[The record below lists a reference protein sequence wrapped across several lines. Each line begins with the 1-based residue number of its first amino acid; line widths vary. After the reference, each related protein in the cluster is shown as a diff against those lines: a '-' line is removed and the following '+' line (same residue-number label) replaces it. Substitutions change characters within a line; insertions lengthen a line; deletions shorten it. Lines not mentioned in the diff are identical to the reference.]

1 MYKKGER
8 MLTELKAVLKKPML
22 WITMVGVALVPALYN
37 IIFLSS
43 MWDPYGKV
51 SDLPVAVVN
60 KDKTATYE
68 GKKMTIGKDMTDNM
82 VHNKSLDYH
91 FVDSEKAQKGLEK
104 GDYYMIITLPEDL
117 SQNAASVLTD
127 EPKKLTIP
135 YQTSKG
141 HSFVAS
147 KMSETAAKTLKESV
161 SKNITSSY
169 TKSLFKSMSTLKTG
183 LGSAANASQKIAVGS
198 KQLENGSQ
206 VMTDN
211 LNLLSNSS
219 QTFAQG
225 TNTLY
230 SGLTAY
236 TGGVGQLSA
245 GLNNLNNGLTA
256 YTNGVGQ
263 LANGSSQLS
272 NQSQKLLGGVAQL
285 GSGSTSIQQLVN
297 ASSQLNQG
305 LIKLSTATGLSEE
318 QVQQFSSLINQL
330 GTLNQSIQNYSDN
343 GTATTANSPDLST
356 YLSAIT
362 TAAQAI
368 VNSGNTSTN
377 QQTTTN
383 QSNALAAVQATGAY
397 QRLSAEDQS
406 EIAAALANTGSS
418 TTTTGADANA
428 VSQAQAI
435 LNNVQSIQSAL
446 STVQTTTANTPTSP
460 SASLTQIK
468 NTANSVLPSAATSL
482 TTLSSGLTQAK
493 TALDSQVVPVST
505 ALANGTAQLGST
517 FSTGANSLMTGVGQ
531 YTNAV
536 DILNAGANTLAAKN
550 NQITDGT
557 SQLVNG
563 ANQLNSNSGQLTKG
577 TAQLANGAN
586 QIETGA
592 GKLAAGG
599 ESLTAG
605 LTTLSSGSG
614 ELSKALSTAKNKL
627 SLVAVDNDNA
637 KTLSSPVTIK
647 HTDKDNVKTNGVG
660 MAPYMMSAALM
671 VMAISTNTIFRAAL
685 SGKQAKTLRE
695 WIDQKLAVNGLIAV
709 TGAIILYFGVHII
722 GLSANFELKTLGLI
736 ILTSITFMVLVT
748 TLVTWHDKF
757 GSFAALIL
765 LLLQLGSSAGTY
777 PLAVTGK
784 FFQVVNPYL
793 PMSYSVSGLR
803 ETISMAGIIGN
814 QLLAL
819 SLFFLTFAAL
829 GLLIARRR
837 IRSIKVA

>member
-1 MYKKGER
+1 

-22 WITMVGVALVPALYN
+22 WIALVGVAFVPALYN

-43 MWDPYGKV
+43 MWDPYGKM
-51 SDLPVAVVN
+51 SDLPVAVIN

-147 KMSETAAKTLKESV
+147 KMSEAAAKTLKESV

-225 TNTLY
+225 ANTLY

-285 GSGSTSIQQLVN
+285 ATGSASIQQLVN

-362 TAAQAI
+362 TAAQTI
-368 VNSGNTSTN
+368 VNSENTP

-397 QRLSAEDQS
+397 QKLSAEDQS
-406 EIAAALANTGSS
+406 EIATALANTDSS
-418 TTTTGADANA
+418 TTTTTTGADANA

-446 STVQTTTANTPTSP
+446 STVQTTTTNTPTSP
-460 SASLTQIK
+460 SASLAQIK

-536 DILNAGANTLAAKN
+536 DILSSGANTLAAKN
-550 NQITDGT
+550 NQLTDGT

-563 ANQLNSNSGQLTKG
+563 ADQLNSNSGQLTKG

-637 KTLSSPVTIK
+637 KALSSPVTIK

-784 FFQVVNPYL
+784 FFQVINPYL

-803 ETISMAGIIGN
+803 ETISMAGTIGN

-819 SLFFLTFAAL
+819 SLFFFTFAAL

-837 IRSIKVA
+837 IRSVKVA

>member
-1 MYKKGER
+1 

-82 VHNKSLDYH
+82 VRNKSLDYH

-183 LGSAANASQKIAVGS
+183 LGSAANASQKIATGS
-198 KQLENGSQ
+198 KQLANGSQ

-230 SGLTAY
+230 SGLIAY

-285 GSGSTSIQQLVN
+285 ANGSTSIQQLVN

-368 VNSGNTSTN
+368 VNSGNTS

-418 TTTTGADANA
+418 TTTTGADVNA

-493 TALDSQVVPVST
+493 TVLDSQVVPVST

-550 NQITDGT
+550 NQLTDGT

-563 ANQLNSNSGQLTKG
+563 ADQLNSISGQLTKG
-577 TAQLANGAN
+577 TAQLASGSN
-586 QIETGA
+586 QIATGA

-614 ELSKALSTAKNKL
+614 ELSKALSSAKNKL

-637 KTLSSPVTIK
+637 KALSSPVTIK

-777 PLAVTGK
+777 PLAVTDK

-803 ETISMAGIIGN
+803 ETISMAGTIGN

>member
-1 MYKKGER
+1 

-550 NQITDGT
+550 NQLTDGT

-614 ELSKALSTAKNKL
+614 ELSKALSSAKNKL

-637 KTLSSPVTIK
+637 KALSSPVTIK

-803 ETISMAGIIGN
+803 ETISMAGTIGN

-837 IRSIKVA
+837 IRSVKVA

>member
-1 MYKKGER
+1 

-82 VHNKSLDYH
+82 VRNKSLDYH

-183 LGSAANASQKIAVGS
+183 LGSAANASQKIATGS
-198 KQLENGSQ
+198 KQLANGSQ

-230 SGLTAY
+230 SGLIAY

-285 GSGSTSIQQLVN
+285 ANGSTSIQQLVN

-368 VNSGNTSTN
+368 VNSGNTS

-418 TTTTGADANA
+418 TTTTGADVNA

-493 TALDSQVVPVST
+493 TVLDSQVVPVST

-536 DILNAGANTLAAKN
+536 DILSSGANTLAAKN

-586 QIETGA
+586 QIATGA

-637 KTLSSPVTIK
+637 KALSSPVTIK

-777 PLAVTGK
+777 PLAVTDK

-803 ETISMAGIIGN
+803 ETISMAGTIGN

-819 SLFFLTFAAL
+819 SLFFFTFAAL

-837 IRSIKVA
+837 IRSVKVA

>member
-1 MYKKGER
+1 

-198 KQLENGSQ
+198 KQLANGSQ

-368 VNSGNTSTN
+368 VNSGNTS

-493 TALDSQVVPVST
+493 TVLDSQVVPVST

-531 YTNAV
+531 YTNAI

-550 NQITDGT
+550 NQLTDGT

-563 ANQLNSNSGQLTKG
+563 ANQLNSISGQLTKG
-577 TAQLANGAN
+577 TAQLASGAN

-605 LTTLSSGSG
+605 LTTLSSGSR

-637 KTLSSPVTIK
+637 KALSSPVTIK

-695 WIDQKLAVNGLIAV
+695 WIEQKLAVNGLIAV

-777 PLAVTGK
+777 PLAVTDK

-803 ETISMAGIIGN
+803 ETISMAGTIGN

-837 IRSIKVA
+837 IRSVKVA

>member
-1 MYKKGER
+1 

-82 VHNKSLDYH
+82 VRNKSLDYH

-169 TKSLFKSMSTLKTG
+169 TKSLFKNMSTLKTG
-183 LGSAANASQKIAVGS
+183 LGSAANASQKIATGS
-198 KQLENGSQ
+198 KQLANGSQ

-263 LANGSSQLS
+263 LANGSSQLI

-285 GSGSTSIQQLVN
+285 ANGSTSIQQLVN

-536 DILNAGANTLAAKN
+536 DILNEGANTLAAKN
-550 NQITDGT
+550 NQLTDGT

-777 PLAVTGK
+777 PLAVTDK

-803 ETISMAGIIGN
+803 ETISMAGTIGN

>member
-1 MYKKGER
+1 
-8 MLTELKAVLKKPML
+8 

-803 ETISMAGIIGN
+803 ETISMAGTIGN

>member
-1 MYKKGER
+1 

-82 VHNKSLDYH
+82 VRNKSLDYH

-183 LGSAANASQKIAVGS
+183 LGSAANASQKIATGS

-285 GSGSTSIQQLVN
+285 ANGSTSIQQLVN

-368 VNSGNTSTN
+368 VNSGNTS

-493 TALDSQVVPVST
+493 TVLDSQVVPVST

-536 DILNAGANTLAAKN
+536 DILSSGANTLAAKN
-550 NQITDGT
+550 NQLTDGT

-563 ANQLNSNSGQLTKG
+563 ANQLNSISGQLTKG
-577 TAQLANGAN
+577 TAQLASGAN

-592 GKLAAGG
+592 SKLAAGG

-637 KTLSSPVTIK
+637 KALSSPVTIK

-695 WIDQKLAVNGLIAV
+695 WIEQKLAVNGLIAV

-777 PLAVTGK
+777 PLAVTDK

-803 ETISMAGIIGN
+803 ETISMAGTIGN

-837 IRSIKVA
+837 IRSVKVA

>member
-82 VHNKSLDYH
+82 VRNKSLDYH

>member
-1 MYKKGER
+1 

-82 VHNKSLDYH
+82 VRNKSLDYH

-169 TKSLFKSMSTLKTG
+169 TKSLFKNMSTLKTG
-183 LGSAANASQKIAVGS
+183 LGSAANASQKIATGS
-198 KQLENGSQ
+198 KQLANGSQ

-219 QTFAQG
+219 QSFAQG

-236 TGGVGQLSA
+236 TGGVDQLSA

-285 GSGSTSIQQLVN
+285 ANGSTSIQQLVN

-368 VNSGNTSTN
+368 VNSGNTS

-418 TTTTGADANA
+418 TTTTGADVNA

-550 NQITDGT
+550 NQLTDGT

-586 QIETGA
+586 QIATGA

-637 KTLSSPVTIK
+637 KALSSPVTIK

-777 PLAVTGK
+777 PLAVTDK

-803 ETISMAGIIGN
+803 ETISMAGTIGN

-837 IRSIKVA
+837 IRSVKVA

>member
-1 MYKKGER
+1 

-82 VHNKSLDYH
+82 VRNKSLDYH

-230 SGLTAY
+230 SGLIAY

-263 LANGSSQLS
+263 LANGSSQLR

-285 GSGSTSIQQLVN
+285 ANGSTSIQQLVN

-550 NQITDGT
+550 NQLTDGT

-777 PLAVTGK
+777 PLAVTDK

-803 ETISMAGIIGN
+803 ETISMAGTIGN

-819 SLFFLTFAAL
+819 SLFFLTFAVL

>member
-183 LGSAANASQKIAVGS
+183 LGSTANASQKIAVGS

-493 TALDSQVVPVST
+493 TALDSQVVPVSA

-803 ETISMAGIIGN
+803 ETISMAGTIGN

>member
-1 MYKKGER
+1 

-550 NQITDGT
+550 NQLTDGT

-563 ANQLNSNSGQLTKG
+563 ANQLNSISGQLTKG
-577 TAQLANGAN
+577 TAQLASGAN

-803 ETISMAGIIGN
+803 ETISMAGTIGN

>member
-803 ETISMAGIIGN
+803 ETISMAGTIGN
-814 QLLAL
+814 QLDRK
-819 SLFFLTFAAL
+819 S
-829 GLLIARRR
+829 
-837 IRSIKVA
+837 VV

>member
-1 MYKKGER
+1 

-82 VHNKSLDYH
+82 VRNKSLDYH

-169 TKSLFKSMSTLKTG
+169 TKSLFKNMSTLKTG
-183 LGSAANASQKIAVGS
+183 LGSAANASQKIATGS
-198 KQLENGSQ
+198 KQLANGSQ

-219 QTFAQG
+219 QSFAQG

-285 GSGSTSIQQLVN
+285 ANGSASIQQLVN

-368 VNSGNTSTN
+368 VNSGNTS

-550 NQITDGT
+550 NQLTDGT

-605 LTTLSSGSG
+605 LTTSLSSGSG

-637 KTLSSPVTIK
+637 KALSSPVTIK

-803 ETISMAGIIGN
+803 ETISMAGTIGN

-837 IRSIKVA
+837 IRSVKVA

>member
-1 MYKKGER
+1 

-60 KDKTATYE
+60 KDKTTTYE

-183 LGSAANASQKIAVGS
+183 LGSAANASQKIATGS
-198 KQLENGSQ
+198 KQLANGSQ

-285 GSGSTSIQQLVN
+285 ANGSTSIQQLVN

-368 VNSGNTSTN
+368 VNSGNTS

-383 QSNALAAVQATGAY
+383 QSNALAAVQTTGAY

-406 EIAAALANTGSS
+406 EIAAALANTDSS

-468 NTANSVLPSAATSL
+468 NTANSVLPSAATS
-482 TTLSSGLTQAK
+482 
-493 TALDSQVVPVST
+493 
-505 ALANGTAQLGST
+505 
-517 FSTGANSLMTGVGQ
+517 
-531 YTNAV
+531 
-536 DILNAGANTLAAKN
+536 
-550 NQITDGT
+550 
-557 SQLVNG
+557 
-563 ANQLNSNSGQLTKG
+563 
-577 TAQLANGAN
+577 
-586 QIETGA
+586 
-592 GKLAAGG
+592 
-599 ESLTAG
+599 

-695 WIDQKLAVNGLIAV
+695 WIEQKLAVNGLIAV

-777 PLAVTGK
+777 PLAVTDK

-803 ETISMAGIIGN
+803 ETISMAGTIGN

-837 IRSIKVA
+837 IRSVKVA

>member
-1 MYKKGER
+1 

-82 VHNKSLDYH
+82 VRNKSLDYH

-183 LGSAANASQKIAVGS
+183 LGSAANASQKIATGS
-198 KQLENGSQ
+198 KQLANGSQ

-230 SGLTAY
+230 SGLIAY

-285 GSGSTSIQQLVN
+285 ANGSTSIQQLVN

-368 VNSGNTSTN
+368 VNSGNTS

-418 TTTTGADANA
+418 TTTTGADVNA

-493 TALDSQVVPVST
+493 TVLDSQVVPVST

-536 DILNAGANTLAAKN
+536 DILSSGANTLAAKN

-586 QIETGA
+586 QIATGA

-637 KTLSSPVTIK
+637 KALSSPVTIK

-777 PLAVTGK
+777 PLAVTDK

-803 ETISMAGIIGN
+803 ETISMAGTIGN
-814 QLLAL
+814 QLLVL
-819 SLFFLTFAAL
+819 SLFFFTFAAL

-837 IRSIKVA
+837 IRSVKVA

>member
-1 MYKKGER
+1 
-8 MLTELKAVLKKPML
+8 
-22 WITMVGVALVPALYN
+22 MVGVALVPALYN

-43 MWDPYGKV
+43 MWDPYGKI

-82 VHNKSLDYH
+82 VRNKSLDYH

-368 VNSGNTSTN
+368 VNSGNTS

-493 TALDSQVVPVST
+493 TVLDSQVVPVST

-550 NQITDGT
+550 NQLTDGT

-563 ANQLNSNSGQLTKG
+563 ANQLNSISGQLTKG
-577 TAQLANGAN
+577 TAQLASGAN

-803 ETISMAGIIGN
+803 ETISMAGTIGN

>member
-1 MYKKGER
+1 

-82 VHNKSLDYH
+82 VRNKSLDYH

-183 LGSAANASQKIAVGS
+183 LGSAANASQKIATGS
-198 KQLENGSQ
+198 KQLANGSQ

-285 GSGSTSIQQLVN
+285 ANGSTSIQQLVN

-368 VNSGNTSTN
+368 VNSGNTS

-418 TTTTGADANA
+418 TTTTGADVNA

-493 TALDSQVVPVST
+493 TVLDSQVVPVST

-536 DILNAGANTLAAKN
+536 DILSSGANTLAAKN

-586 QIETGA
+586 QIATGA

-637 KTLSSPVTIK
+637 KALSSPVTIK

-777 PLAVTGK
+777 PLAVTDK

-803 ETISMAGIIGN
+803 ETISMAGTIGN

-819 SLFFLTFAAL
+819 SLFFLTFAVL

>member
-1 MYKKGER
+1 

-82 VHNKSLDYH
+82 VRNKSLDYH

-183 LGSAANASQKIAVGS
+183 LGSAANASQKIATGS
-198 KQLENGSQ
+198 KQLANGSQ

-236 TGGVGQLSA
+236 TGGIGQLSA

-285 GSGSTSIQQLVN
+285 ANGSTSIQQLVN

-368 VNSGNTSTN
+368 VNSGNTS

-493 TALDSQVVPVST
+493 TVLDSQVVPVST

-517 FSTGANSLMTGVGQ
+517 FSTGVNFLMTGVGQ

-550 NQITDGT
+550 NQLTDGT

-563 ANQLNSNSGQLTKG
+563 ANQLNSISGQLTKG

-671 VMAISTNTIFRAAL
+671 VMAISTNTIFRVAL

-722 GLSANFELKTLGLI
+722 GLSANFELETLGLI

-777 PLAVTGK
+777 PLAVTDK

-803 ETISMAGIIGN
+803 ETISMAGTIGN

>member
-1 MYKKGER
+1 

-82 VHNKSLDYH
+82 VRNKSLDYH

-183 LGSAANASQKIAVGS
+183 LGSAANASQKIATGS
-198 KQLENGSQ
+198 KQLANGSQ

-230 SGLTAY
+230 SGLIAY

-285 GSGSTSIQQLVN
+285 ANGSTSIQQLVN

-368 VNSGNTSTN
+368 VNSGNTS

-418 TTTTGADANA
+418 TTTTGADVNA

-446 STVQTTTANTPTSP
+446 STVQTTTANTTTSP

-493 TALDSQVVPVST
+493 TVLDSQVVPVST

-550 NQITDGT
+550 NQLTDGT

-563 ANQLNSNSGQLTKG
+563 ADQLNSISGQLTKG
-577 TAQLANGAN
+577 TAQLASGSN
-586 QIETGA
+586 QIATGA

-614 ELSKALSTAKNKL
+614 ELSKALSSAKNKL

-637 KTLSSPVTIK
+637 KALSSPVTIK

-777 PLAVTGK
+777 PLAVTDK

-803 ETISMAGIIGN
+803 ETISMAGTIGN

-819 SLFFLTFAAL
+819 SLFFLTFAVL

>member
-263 LANGSSQLS
+263 LANGSSQLR

-285 GSGSTSIQQLVN
+285 ANGSTSIQQLVN

-550 NQITDGT
+550 NQLTDGT

-695 WIDQKLAVNGLIAV
+695 WIDQKLSVNGLIAV

-777 PLAVTGK
+777 PLAVTDK

-803 ETISMAGIIGN
+803 ETISMAGTIGN

-819 SLFFLTFAAL
+819 SLFFLTFAVL

>member
-1 MYKKGER
+1 

-793 PMSYSVSGLR
+793 PMSYTVSGLR
-803 ETISMAGIIGN
+803 ETISMAGTIGN

>member
-1 MYKKGER
+1 

-368 VNSGNTSTN
+368 VNSGNTSIN

-803 ETISMAGIIGN
+803 ETISMAGTIGN

>member
-1 MYKKGER
+1 

-82 VHNKSLDYH
+82 VRNKSLDYH

-183 LGSAANASQKIAVGS
+183 LGSAANASQKIATGS

-225 TNTLY
+225 ANTLY

-285 GSGSTSIQQLVN
+285 ANGSTSIQQLVN

-368 VNSGNTSTN
+368 VNSGNTS

-468 NTANSVLPSAATSL
+468 NTVNSVLPSAATSL

-505 ALANGTAQLGST
+505 VLANGTAQLGST

-637 KTLSSPVTIK
+637 KALSSPVTIK

-777 PLAVTGK
+777 PLAVTDK

-803 ETISMAGIIGN
+803 ETISMAGTIGN

-837 IRSIKVA
+837 IRSVKVA

>member
-1 MYKKGER
+1 

-82 VHNKSLDYH
+82 VRNKSLDYH

-183 LGSAANASQKIAVGS
+183 LGSAANASQKIATGS

-256 YTNGVGQ
+256 YTNGVSQ

-285 GSGSTSIQQLVN
+285 ANGSTSIQQLVN

-368 VNSGNTSTN
+368 VNSGNTS

-397 QRLSAEDQS
+397 QKLSAEDQS

-505 ALANGTAQLGST
+505 VLANGTAQLGST

-531 YTNAV
+531 YTNVV

-637 KTLSSPVTIK
+637 KALSSPVTIK

-709 TGAIILYFGVHII
+709 AGAIILYFGVHII

-736 ILTSITFMVLVT
+736 ILASITFMVLVT

-784 FFQVVNPYL
+784 FFQVINPYL

-803 ETISMAGIIGN
+803 ETISMAGTIGN

-819 SLFFLTFAAL
+819 SLFFFTFAAL

-837 IRSIKVA
+837 IRSVKVA

>member
-1 MYKKGER
+1 

-183 LGSAANASQKIAVGS
+183 LGSAANASQKIATGS
-198 KQLENGSQ
+198 KQLANGSQ

-236 TGGVGQLSA
+236 TGGIGQLSA

-285 GSGSTSIQQLVN
+285 ANGSTSIQQLVN

-368 VNSGNTSTN
+368 VNSGNTS

-493 TALDSQVVPVST
+493 TVLDSQVVPVST

-550 NQITDGT
+550 NQLTDGT

-563 ANQLNSNSGQLTKG
+563 ANQLNSISGQLTKG
-577 TAQLANGAN
+577 TAQLASGAN

-637 KTLSSPVTIK
+637 KALSSPVTIK

-695 WIDQKLAVNGLIAV
+695 WIEQKLAVNGLIAV
-709 TGAIILYFGVHII
+709 AGAIILYFGVHII

-777 PLAVTGK
+777 PLAVTDK

-803 ETISMAGIIGN
+803 ETISMAGTIGN

>member
-1 MYKKGER
+1 

-22 WITMVGVALVPALYN
+22 WIALVGVAFVPALYN

-43 MWDPYGKV
+43 MWDPYGKM
-51 SDLPVAVVN
+51 SDLPVAVIN

-147 KMSETAAKTLKESV
+147 KMSEAAAKTLKESV

-225 TNTLY
+225 ANTLY

-285 GSGSTSIQQLVN
+285 ATGSASIQQLVN

-362 TAAQAI
+362 TAAQTI
-368 VNSGNTSTN
+368 VNSENTP

-397 QRLSAEDQS
+397 QKLSAEDQS
-406 EIAAALANTGSS
+406 EIATALANTDSS

-446 STVQTTTANTPTSP
+446 STVQTTTTNTPTSP
-460 SASLTQIK
+460 SASLAQIK

-493 TALDSQVVPVST
+493 TVLDSQVVPVST

-536 DILNAGANTLAAKN
+536 DILSSGANTLAAKN
-550 NQITDGT
+550 NQLTDGT

-563 ANQLNSNSGQLTKG
+563 ADQLNSNSGQLTKG

-637 KTLSSPVTIK
+637 KALSSPVTIK

-709 TGAIILYFGVHII
+709 AGAIILYFGVHII

-736 ILTSITFMVLVT
+736 ILASITFMVLVT

-784 FFQVVNPYL
+784 FFQVINPYL

-803 ETISMAGIIGN
+803 ETISMAGTIGN

-819 SLFFLTFAAL
+819 SLFFFTFAAL
-829 GLLIARRR
+829 GLLIARRK
-837 IRSIKVA
+837 IRSVKVA

>member
-1 MYKKGER
+1 

-169 TKSLFKSMSTLKTG
+169 TKSLFKSMSILKTG

-198 KQLENGSQ
+198 KQLANGSQ

-285 GSGSTSIQQLVN
+285 ANGSTSIQQLVN

-368 VNSGNTSTN
+368 VNSGNTS

-406 EIAAALANTGSS
+406 EIAAALANTDSS

-460 SASLTQIK
+460 SASLIQIK

-493 TALDSQVVPVST
+493 TVLDSQVVPVST

-536 DILNAGANTLAAKN
+536 DILSSGANTLAAKN
-550 NQITDGT
+550 NQLTDGT

-586 QIETGA
+586 QIETGS

-614 ELSKALSTAKNKL
+614 ELSKALSSAKNKL

-637 KTLSSPVTIK
+637 KALSSPVTIK

-695 WIDQKLAVNGLIAV
+695 WIEQKLAVNGLIAV

-777 PLAVTGK
+777 PLAVTDK

-803 ETISMAGIIGN
+803 ETISMSGTIGN

-837 IRSIKVA
+837 IRSVKVA

>member
-1 MYKKGER
+1 

-263 LANGSSQLS
+263 LANGSSQLR

-285 GSGSTSIQQLVN
+285 ANGSTSIQQLVN

-368 VNSGNTSTN
+368 VNSGNTS

-505 ALANGTAQLGST
+505 VLANGTAQLGST

-803 ETISMAGIIGN
+803 ETISMAGTIGN

>member
-1 MYKKGER
+1 

-82 VHNKSLDYH
+82 VRNKSLDYH

-147 KMSETAAKTLKESV
+147 KMSETAAKSLKESV

-183 LGSAANASQKIAVGS
+183 LGSAANASQKIATGS
-198 KQLENGSQ
+198 KQLANGSQ

-230 SGLTAY
+230 SGLIAY

-285 GSGSTSIQQLVN
+285 ANGSTSIQQLVN

-368 VNSGNTSTN
+368 VNSGNTS

-418 TTTTGADANA
+418 TTTTGADVNA

-446 STVQTTTANTPTSP
+446 STVQTTTANTTTSP

-493 TALDSQVVPVST
+493 TVLDSQVVPVST

-550 NQITDGT
+550 NQLTDGT

-563 ANQLNSNSGQLTKG
+563 ADQLNSISGQLTKG
-577 TAQLANGAN
+577 TAQLASGSN
-586 QIETGA
+586 QIATGA

-614 ELSKALSTAKNKL
+614 ELSKALSSAKNKL

-637 KTLSSPVTIK
+637 KALSSPVTIK

-777 PLAVTGK
+777 PLAVTDK

-803 ETISMAGIIGN
+803 ETISMAGTIGN

-819 SLFFLTFAAL
+819 SLFFLTFAVL

>member
-1 MYKKGER
+1 

-285 GSGSTSIQQLVN
+285 ANGSTSIQQLVN

-368 VNSGNTSTN
+368 VNSGNTS

-505 ALANGTAQLGST
+505 VLANGTAQLGST

-637 KTLSSPVTIK
+637 KALSSPVTIK

-777 PLAVTGK
+777 PLAVTDK

-803 ETISMAGIIGN
+803 ETISMAGTIGN

-837 IRSIKVA
+837 IRSVKVA

>member
-1 MYKKGER
+1 

-368 VNSGNTSTN
+368 VNSGNTS

-493 TALDSQVVPVST
+493 TVLDSQVVPVST

-550 NQITDGT
+550 NQLTDGT

-777 PLAVTGK
+777 PLAVTDK

>member
-1 MYKKGER
+1 

-82 VHNKSLDYH
+82 VRNKSLDYH

-219 QTFAQG
+219 QSFAQG

-285 GSGSTSIQQLVN
+285 ANGSASIQQLVN

-368 VNSGNTSTN
+368 VNSGNTS

-550 NQITDGT
+550 NHLTDGT

-637 KTLSSPVTIK
+637 KALSSPVTIK

-803 ETISMAGIIGN
+803 ETISMAGTIGN

-837 IRSIKVA
+837 IRSVKVA

>member
-1 MYKKGER
+1 

-82 VHNKSLDYH
+82 VRNKSLDYH

-198 KQLENGSQ
+198 KQLANGSQ

-285 GSGSTSIQQLVN
+285 ANGSTSIQQLVN

-536 DILNAGANTLAAKN
+536 DILSSGANTLAAKN
-550 NQITDGT
+550 NQLTDGT

-777 PLAVTGK
+777 PLAVTDK

-803 ETISMAGIIGN
+803 ETISMAGTIGN

-819 SLFFLTFAAL
+819 SLFFLTFAVL

>member
-1 MYKKGER
+1 

-82 VHNKSLDYH
+82 VRNKSLDYH

-147 KMSETAAKTLKESV
+147 KMSETAAKNLKESV

-183 LGSAANASQKIAVGS
+183 LGSAANASQKIATGS
-198 KQLENGSQ
+198 KQLANGSQ

-230 SGLTAY
+230 SGLIAY

-285 GSGSTSIQQLVN
+285 ANGSTSIQQLVN

-368 VNSGNTSTN
+368 VNSGNTS

-418 TTTTGADANA
+418 TTTTGADVNA

-493 TALDSQVVPVST
+493 TVLDSQVVPVST

-536 DILNAGANTLAAKN
+536 DILSSGANTLAAKN

-637 KTLSSPVTIK
+637 KALSSPVTIK

-777 PLAVTGK
+777 PLAVTDK

-803 ETISMAGIIGN
+803 ETISMAGTIGN

>member
-1 MYKKGER
+1 

-82 VHNKSLDYH
+82 VRNKSLDYH

-183 LGSAANASQKIAVGS
+183 LGSAANASQKIATGS
-198 KQLENGSQ
+198 KQLANGSQ

-230 SGLTAY
+230 SGLIAY

-285 GSGSTSIQQLVN
+285 ANGSTSIQQLVN

-368 VNSGNTSTN
+368 VNSGNTS

-418 TTTTGADANA
+418 TTTTGADVNA

-446 STVQTTTANTPTSP
+446 STTVQTTTANTPTSP

-493 TALDSQVVPVST
+493 TVLDSQVVPVST

-550 NQITDGT
+550 NQLTDGT

-563 ANQLNSNSGQLTKG
+563 ADQLNSISGQLTKG
-577 TAQLANGAN
+577 TAQLASGSN
-586 QIETGA
+586 QIATGA

-614 ELSKALSTAKNKL
+614 ELSKALSSAKNKL

-637 KTLSSPVTIK
+637 KALSSPVTIK

-777 PLAVTGK
+777 PLAVTDK

-803 ETISMAGIIGN
+803 ETISMAGTIGN

-819 SLFFLTFAAL
+819 SLFFLTFAVL

>member
-1 MYKKGER
+1 

-183 LGSAANASQKIAVGS
+183 FGSAANASQKIAVGS

-263 LANGSSQLS
+263 LANGSSQLR

-285 GSGSTSIQQLVN
+285 ANGSTSIQQLVN

-550 NQITDGT
+550 NQLTDGT

-777 PLAVTGK
+777 PLAVTDK

-803 ETISMAGIIGN
+803 ETISMAGTIGN

-819 SLFFLTFAAL
+819 SLFFLTFAVL